1 MSPVQEFDNG
11 VIYRGRGFY
20 KNGWKFWYEECPVL
34 RHTTKYVVIE
44 SKDYP
49 GTPLKPGGK
58 FSIPREALI
67 QTGKAYHSRYG
78 EYFYLEKPDQGF
90 LFPSKD
96 VMDSEDALISELKAL
111 GWEQYNLTDEQ
122 LQMYMTA
129 HFRNTNIK
137 NVIEGN
143 LHKDFY

>member
-1 MSPVQEFDNG
+1 
-11 VIYRGRGFY
+11 
-20 KNGWKFWYEECPVL
+20 VL
-34 RHTTKYVVIE
+34 HHTTKYVVIE

-67 QTGKAYHSRYG
+67 QTGKVYHSRYG